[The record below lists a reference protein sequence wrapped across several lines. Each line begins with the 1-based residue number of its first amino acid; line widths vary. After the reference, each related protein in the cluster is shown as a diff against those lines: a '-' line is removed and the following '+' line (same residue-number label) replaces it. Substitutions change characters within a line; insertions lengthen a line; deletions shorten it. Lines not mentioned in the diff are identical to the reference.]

1 MVPELRH
8 AFRLLW
14 KAPAFTLAAVL
25 TLALGIGGN
34 VAVFTFVDAV
44 LFRPL
49 PFRDP
54 DRLVALSESH
64 VESGQTKVG
73 VLPGS
78 LLDWRERSR
87 SFESLSL
94 VAPATLLVTDR
105 DEPIRLAS
113 ASVSPEFFAV
123 LGASPV
129 LGRTSFS
136 STGNPETARE
146 IVISHGLWQR
156 WFGGSPDVLERT
168 IQVQGGIELTILGVM
183 PATFNYP
190 RGADVWHGQPWDLA
204 WGRGD
209 RWRGAIGRLKP
220 GVPLDDAS
228 GELRRIAA
236 QLATEFPETNGG
248 WTPDVDPLATAIVGA
263 VRPPLASMLAAVAL
277 VFLIACVNVATLVLQ
292 RGIGRRRELAMRAAL
307 GATRPRL
314 LRQSVVEHGMLAG
327 LGAALG
333 ALVAMFVVDG
343 LVALAPP
350 EIPRLETIAIDFRV
364 LTYLAALAI
373 VTTVIIGVVPAL
385 RSSRT
390 DATTLLRAGGGT
402 ARQGLGARSLV
413 ALELALAVVLLVG
426 AGLMV
431 RTMVHLQR
439 VDIGF
444 DPAGVASAELSLPL
458 TRMIDGPLKVGA
470 RPAWDRLALFYTD
483 LVEQVAAVPG
493 VERAALV
500 SAPELAGRDG
510 AWFARAGPVEPR
522 ADGSPGWRPIQ
533 RRVVTPAYFDV
544 LRLPLVRGRAFTGED
559 HALEYLR
566 TGTGRRRGVAIV
578 NERVARQFW
587 PGEDPIGRILTID
600 GDMRVDGRTVVG
612 IAGDA
617 RDLAP
622 DVAPPPIIY
631 VPFAESPAYSATL
644 LVRSAGP
651 EAPVADI
658 RARLR
663 ALDAALLIGEVRQ
676 LETSYAAALAPRRFI
691 TVVLTAFAAVGLLVA
706 GVGLYGLV
714 AMSVAGRTRELG
726 IRIALGASWA
736 GIRRMV
742 LGEAA
747 LVVGIGTIAGA
758 VAAAAATRV
767 LQTQLVGVDALD
779 TATWMATGAIL
790 CAAGLAAAWVPA
802 RRAARI
808 DPIEALR
815 QE

>member
-1 MVPELRH
+1 
-8 AFRLLW
+8 
-14 KAPAFTLAAVL
+14 
-25 TLALGIGGN
+25 
-34 VAVFTFVDAV
+34 
-44 LFRPL
+44 
-49 PFRDP
+49 
-54 DRLVALSESH
+54 
-64 VESGQTKVG
+64 
-73 VLPGS
+73 
-78 LLDWRERSR
+78 
-87 SFESLSL
+87 
-94 VAPATLLVTDR
+94 
-105 DEPIRLAS
+105 
-113 ASVSPEFFAV
+113 
-123 LGASPV
+123 
-129 LGRTSFS
+129 
-136 STGNPETARE
+136 
-146 IVISHGLWQR
+146 
-156 WFGGSPDVLERT
+156 
-168 IQVQGGIELTILGVM
+168 
-183 PATFNYP
+183 
-190 RGADVWHGQPWDLA
+190 
-204 WGRGD
+204 
-209 RWRGAIGRLKP
+209 
-220 GVPLDDAS
+220 VPLDAAS
-228 GELRRIAA
+228 GELRRISS
-236 QLATEFPETNGG
+236 QLAAEFAETNAG
-248 WTPDVDPLATAIVGA
+248 WTPDVDPLSSAIVGA

-292 RGIGRRRELAMRAAL
+292 RGIGRRRELAMRATL

-314 LRQSVVEHGMLAG
+314 LRQSVIEHGMLAG

-333 ALVAMFVVDG
+333 VLVAMFVLDG

-350 EIPRLETIAIDFRV
+350 DIPRIESIAIDVRV
-364 LTYLAALAI
+364 LAYLAALGI
-373 VTTVIIGVVPAL
+373 VATVIIGVVPAL

-390 DATTLLRAGGGT
+390 DATALLRAGSGS

-439 VDIGF
+439 VDLGF
-444 DPAGVASAELSLPL
+444 DPAGVASTELSLPL

-510 AWFARAGPVEPR
+510 AWFARAGHAEPR
-522 ADGSPGWRPIQ
+522 ADGSPDWRPIQ

-578 NERVARQFW
+578 SERVARQFW
-587 PGEDPIGRILTID
+587 PGEDPIGRRLTID

-612 IAGDA
+612 IAADA

-644 LVRSAGP
+644 LLRSAGP
-651 EAPVADI
+651 DAPVASI

-663 ALDAALLIGEVRQ
+663 ALDSALLIGEIRP
-676 LETSYAAALAPRRFI
+676 LDTSYAAALAPRRFI

-726 IRIALGASWA
+726 IRIALGASWT

-747 LVVGIGTIAGA
+747 LVVGIGAIAGGL
-758 VAAAAATRV
+758 AAAAATRL

-779 TATWMATGAIL
+779 AATWTATAAIL
-790 CAAGLAAAWVPA
+790 SGGGLAAAWVPA
-802 RRAARI
+802 RRAARV